1 MASKTSW
8 HRFGTKLR
16 HCHPVYRRL
25 RRILCEH
32 HQRLVKARHDDA
44 VCLMGVV
51 ELPATPLPLL
61 LLLLLRMVMWMLLVL
76 IDCTAGLND

>member
-1 MASKTSW
+1 M
-8 HRFGTKLR
+8 
-16 HCHPVYRRL
+16 YRRL

-51 ELPATPLPLL
+51 ELPATPLPTLL
-61 LLLLLRMVMWMLLVL
+61 LLLLLRMVMWMLVL

>member
-1 MASKTSW
+1 M
-8 HRFGTKLR
+8 
-16 HCHPVYRRL
+16 
-25 RRILCEH
+25 
-32 HQRLVKARHDDA
+32 
-44 VCLMGVV
+44 CLMGVV